1 MRWGLYPRLAVSLAV
16 LLGVAMLTL
25 GYVLLTDA
33 AKSLK
38 SERLSVAHTLAR
50 TLAEGSVDAL
60 AAEDYELMERWVSS
74 VLPEKGYAYAFLS
87 RPDGI
92 ILTHTQLDKV
102 GHRLDAGNPGATPP
116 YDFTTHY
123 NHRPVQE
130 TVYPVIIGNKHLANA
145 HVAYYLDQGSLF
157 DSETAFRILGLLG
170 LFLLL
175 LLTAILLIIR
185 RHTRPLSQL
194 TAAITTVSLGAPRV
208 DKLDSKLLQR
218 TDEIGALSREYGSM
232 LERLDTAYDELRH
245 EEQRLRERVEERTR
259 ELSQSYQELETFSYT
274 VSHDLRS
281 PLRAM
286 NGYGQLLLE
295 DYGAS
300 IDEAGQHALQR
311 ICANAVRMDQLI
323 SDLLSLSRVSRQTFD
338 NSPVDLSTMARE
350 ILDELHKLQP
360 DRKVEIHVEDTPQVE
375 GDPGLLRIALQNL
388 LGNAWKYTGKNE
400 TTIIRFGTS
409 DTEPGSFYI
418 SDNGT
423 GFDMRY
429 VDKLF
434 GVFQR
439 LHSTEEFEGTGIGL
453 ATVHR
458 VIHRHR
464 GTIHAESEP
473 GQGATFFFTLP
484 LAKN

>member
-33 AKSLK
+33 EKTLK
-38 SERLSVAHTLAR
+38 SERLTVAHTLAR

-60 AAEDYELMERWVSS
+60 AADDYELMERWVSS
-74 VLPEKGYAYAFLS
+74 VLPKKGYAYAYLS

-92 ILTHTQLDKV
+92 ILTHTQLDKI
-102 GHRLDAGNPGATPP
+102 GHHVDSVNPGATPP
-116 YDFTTHY
+116 YDFTTRHK
-123 NHRPVQE
+123 NRPVQE
-130 TVYPVIIGNKHLANA
+130 TVYPVTVGNKHLANA
-145 HVAYYLDQGSLF
+145 HIAYYLDQGSLL
-157 DSETAFRILGLLG
+157 DSEAAFRILGLLG

-175 LLTAILLIIR
+175 LLAATLLIIR

-194 TAAITTVSLGAPRV
+194 TEAITSVSLGAERV
-208 DKLDSKLLQR
+208 HKLDSGLLQR

-232 LERLDTAYDELRH
+232 LERLDTAYEELRQ
-245 EEQRLRERVEERTR
+245 EEQRLRERVDERTR
-259 ELSQSYQELETFSYT
+259 ELSQSYRELETFSYT
-274 VSHDLRS
+274 VSHDLRA

-286 NGYGQLLLE
+286 AGFGQLLLD
-295 DYGAS
+295 DYGSS
-300 IDEAGQHALQR
+300 IDEDGQHALQR
-311 ICANAVRMDQLI
+311 ICANAVRMDRLI
-323 SDLLSLSRVSRQTFD
+323 SDLLSLARVNRQTLQ
-338 NSPVDLSTMARE
+338 STPVDLSAMARE
-350 ILDELHKLQP
+350 ILDELCKQQP
-360 DRKVEIHVEDTPQVE
+360 ERKVEIHIGDTPRVA

-388 LGNAWKYTGKNE
+388 LDNAWKYTGKQE
-400 TTIIRFGTS
+400 TAVIHFGVYHA
-409 DTEPGSFYI
+409 EPDNFYL

-453 ATVHR
+453 ATVER
-458 VIHRHR
+458 IIHRHT
-464 GTIHAESEP
+464 GTIYAESEP
-473 GQGATFFFTLP
+473 GKGATFIFKLP
-484 LAKN
+484 LAED